1 MEHWPHF
8 IELLDYFKTML
19 NKTVHV
25 TLDHVIYISDYTL
38 DTRKSIKQ
46 LGEKVAIEE

>member
-1 MEHWPHF
+1 
-8 IELLDYFKTML
+8 ML

-25 TLDHVIYISDYTL
+25 TLDHVIYIYLSDYTL